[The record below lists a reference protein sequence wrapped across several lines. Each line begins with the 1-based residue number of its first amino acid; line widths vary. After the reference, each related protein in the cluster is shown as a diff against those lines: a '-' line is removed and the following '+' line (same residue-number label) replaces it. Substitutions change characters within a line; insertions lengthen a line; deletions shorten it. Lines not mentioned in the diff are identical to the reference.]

1 MNNEPINHFDI
12 YQINPGDLD
21 DENRLKLEMQKMMP
35 VVELMKIKAE
45 PHTLMGLQ
53 RDQKLRAMG
62 YNEEEIEQLTG
73 YKRGGRHILDME
85 YNLTE
90 AELYILNQ
98 QFLGKVRKLKQDERA
113 EEENMPDFEI

>member
-1 MNNEPINHFDI
+1 MNNKPINHFDI

-62 YNEEEIEQLTG
+62 YNEMEIEQLTG
-73 YKRGGRHILDME
+73 YKKSPRPIQEWEPDSDVVE
-85 YNLTE
+85 I
-90 AELYILNQ
+90 YISSHD
-98 QFLGKVRKLKQDERA
+98 FLEKVRKLKEHERWREA
-113 EEENMPDFEI
+113 NQPEYEI